1 MTALVVLKG
10 ALRVNGAES
19 IKSAEV
25 GLFDRAGESFSLEA
39 EKDTTALLLSDEPI
53 NEPIVGQGPFVMN
66 TAQEVRHAMTDYWS
80 GKRGNCPERSR
91 RKRSASLTR
100 RLVRD
105 NSLVVCPYSNKL

>member
-91 RKRSASLTR
+91 RKRPASLTR